1 MKTIRITE
9 LRNAPGLLEQAALW
23 FHQKWGVP
31 AEAYRESMRCCIERK
46 TGIPQWY
53 LVLDE
58 ERNILAGAG
67 AIENDFHPR
76 RDLAPNLCALY
87 VEQAHRNRGIA
98 RAVLGFVRRDLG
110 RMGVP
115 AVYLITDHTAFYEAC
130 GWSFLTMVEDGGGHP
145 MRVYTAPTL

>member
-1 MKTIRITE
+1 MKTVPITK
-9 LRNAPGLLEQAALW
+9 LRNAPGLLDQAASW

-31 AEAYRESMRCCIERK
+31 VEAYRESMQRCVERK

-58 ERNILAGAG
+58 EQNILAGAG

-76 RDLAPNLCALY
+76 RDLTPNLCALY
-87 VEQAHRNRGIA
+87 VEEASRGRGIA
-98 RAVLGFVRRDLG
+98 SAILDFIRRDLG

-115 AVYLITDHTAFYEAC
+115 TVYLITDHTSFYEAC
-130 GWSFLTMVEDGGGHP
+130 GWSFLTMVEDGGGLP
-145 MRVYTAPTL
+145 MRIYAAPTL